1 MTLPIE
7 LSRRKI
13 TEVLHFTTN
22 RGVVGVLGSRYLQSR
37 FRLPANDYLQYVLHV
52 NAKDRPEAAEFFDK
66 SNNWL
71 DFVNLSISEINRRYF
86 LVSQKWHKE
95 SDVWWAI
102 FSFDPSIVD
111 HEGVV
116 FTTTNNAYDQM
127 CRRAS
132 GLEGFNS
139 LFASEIPRKHGW
151 TVSRR
156 SRASN
161 LPTCEQ
167 AEVLYP
173 GQISTQYL
181 KRIYVTCGE
190 HHDLAVGWLREF
202 GYSGVTVSIDSNKF
216 LGVPN

>member
-1 MTLPIE
+1 MTLQIE

-13 TEVLHFTTN
+13 AEVLHFTTN
-22 RGVVGVLGSRYLQSR
+22 RGVVGVLSSKFLQSR
-37 FRLPANDYLQYVLHV
+37 FRLPMNDYLQYVLHV
-52 NAKDRPEAAEFFDK
+52 NAKDRPEAAEIFDK

-71 DFVNLSISEINRRYF
+71 DFVNLSISEINSRYF

-95 SDVWWAI
+95 SEVWWAI
-102 FSFDPSIVD
+102 LSFDPSIAE
-111 HEGVV
+111 HAGVI

-127 CRRAS
+127 CRRAP

-139 LFASEIPRKHGW
+139 LFAPEIPRKHGW

-156 SRASN
+156 SRASH
-161 LPTCEQ
+161 LATCEQ

-173 GQISTQYL
+173 GQIPTQCL

-202 GYSGVTVSIDSNKF
+202 GYSGVTVSIDPNKF